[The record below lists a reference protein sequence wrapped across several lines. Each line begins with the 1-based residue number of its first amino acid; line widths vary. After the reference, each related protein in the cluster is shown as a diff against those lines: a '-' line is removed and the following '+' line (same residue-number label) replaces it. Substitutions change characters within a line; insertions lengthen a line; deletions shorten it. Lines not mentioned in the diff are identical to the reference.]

1 MTAVITILFCVAVS
15 AILWKKWIQ
24 AVRAEF
30 IRNYR
35 LPKGI
40 FDSLQRK
47 YPHLEPKDCHLVSR
61 ALRLF
66 FLAHL
71 KSGRKYVSMPS
82 QAVDEVWH
90 DFILNTRD
98 YAKFCRG
105 AFGRFMHHTPAVVLG
120 SHTKSNEGLRRCWW
134 FACVEENIDP
144 KKPLRLPLLFAID
157 GKLNIP
163 DGFTYVPD
171 CKGVADGASGGPVH
185 CGGSFSDPSVDGTC
199 DGLGDTPTDSG
210 SDGGSDGGSGCGGGD

>member
-61 ALRLF
+61 ALRQY
-66 FLAHL
+66 FLAYL

-120 SHTKSNEGLRRCWW
+120 SNTQSNEGLRRCWW

-144 KKPLRLPLLFAID
+144 KKPLRVPLLFAID

-171 CKGVADGASGGPVH
+171 CKGVADGARGGPVH

>member
-1 MTAVITILFCVAVS
+1 MTAVFTILFSVVFL
-15 AILWKKWIQ
+15 AIIWKKWIQ

-61 ALRLF
+61 ALRQY

-120 SHTKSNEGLRRCWW
+120 SNTQSNVGLRRCWW
-134 FACVEENIDP
+134 FACVDENIDP

-163 DGFTYVPD
+163 DGFKYVPD
-171 CKGVADGASGGPVH
+171 CKRVADQSGSSPVH
-185 CGGSFSDPSVDGTC
+185 CGGSFSDAGVDGTS
-199 DGLGDTPTDSG
+199 DGWGDAS

>member
-1 MTAVITILFCVAVS
+1 MIAVLIILFCIAVA

-47 YPHLEPKDCHLVSR
+47 YPHLESKDCHLVSR
-61 ALRLF
+61 ALRQY

-105 AFGRFMHHTPAVVLG
+105 AFGRFMHHTPAVVL
-120 SHTKSNEGLRRCWW
+120 SSNTQSNEGLRRCWW

-144 KKPLRLPLLFAID
+144 KKPLRVPLLFAID
-157 GKLNIP
+157 GKLKIP

-171 CKGVADGASGGPVH
+171 CKGVSAGASGSPVH
-185 CGGSFSDPSVDGTC
+185 CGGSFSDASVDGTC
-199 DGLGDTPTDSG
+199 DGLGDTASDSG